1 MKRNFSFYF
10 ALFVS
15 KLSILALRLVGRKGT
30 NLPGGCAIFLCKDFL
45 GRMPRPKTVIGIT
58 GTNGKTTV
66 ANIFSEILTNAML
79 TQSLSWI
86 FWTALCPMA

>member
-58 GTNGKTTV
+58 GTNGKTTGV
-66 ANIFSEILTNAML
+66 S
-79 TQSLSWI
+79 SHR
-86 FWTALCPMA
+86 LCLQPLRL